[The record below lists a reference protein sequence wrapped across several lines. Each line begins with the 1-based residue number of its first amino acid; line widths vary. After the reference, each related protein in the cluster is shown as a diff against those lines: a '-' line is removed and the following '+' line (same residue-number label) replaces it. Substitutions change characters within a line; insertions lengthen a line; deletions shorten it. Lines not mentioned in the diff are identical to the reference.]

1 MIYSAVRDQTTKQ
14 KMHFCTALVFLTLVV
29 NFKCFVFLCALKTC
43 WGPLYSLWFKCTAAG
58 LVIWS
63 WKAGMRTMNRKE
75 NGSLG
80 VDVKSNQSNCN
91 FCFVHSGLARKKNA
105 APDNLN
111 YGSNLSLYSLS
122 SHSHPLV
129 FLPFTFF
136 CPFSTL
142 SSPPPSVFAHGLF
155 GWRQEGSCASWTAE
169 AKRRKSLGRQREL
182 HSYVGFTSAAQD
194 GGADPAQVG
203 CVCTDAYIWE
213 WIKWSAALDC
223 CSWFIIQKMGDFD
236 CRAED
241 LQCVSDRFWN
251 ALFWMVW
258 TVLKCVSCLP

>member
-91 FCFVHSGLARKKNA
+91 FCFVHSGLARKKKCSSWQSELWKQSVSLFPFFSFPSIGFPPLYFFLSIFHSFFAPSLCLCTWAVWLETGGKLCQLNSGGKEKKVTRA
-105 APDNLN
+105 AA
-111 YGSNLSLYSLS
+111 G
-122 SHSHPLV
+122 
-129 FLPFTFF
+129 
-136 CPFSTL
+136 
-142 SSPPPSVFAHGLF
+142 
-155 GWRQEGSCASWTAE
+155 
-169 AKRRKSLGRQREL
+169 
-182 HSYVGFTSAAQD
+182 
-194 GGADPAQVG
+194 
-203 CVCTDAYIWE
+203 
-213 WIKWSAALDC
+213 AALIRGIYISGTRRRRRSSTGRVC
-223 CSWFIIQKMGDFD
+223 VHRRIRKRVNQVISSTWLLLMIYYSENGRLWLQSWRLAVCFRPF
-236 CRAED
+236 
-241 LQCVSDRFWN
+241 
-251 ALFWMVW
+251 
-258 TVLKCVSCLP
+258 LKCTFLNGVDSTQVC